1 MVHAQ
6 VILIA
11 CIPWLF
17 QFLKRL
23 LLAPREQVLALNVF
37 LEAGVFIYGLLI
49 YRAWLTLRPSVWLRP
64 LFFWL
69 PQILFVNL
77 YPPDH
82 DSSPVGDPT
91 TSFSAK
97 LALDMSV
104 ILGWQ
109 FSDKV
114 VKIGVNFVALVGTI
128 TSLLTD
134 HRWYPAPPGV
144 AAGQPLSRVR
154 RAVAILIFT
163 VPIFAV
169 MLTLFGR
176 LTSNHIE
183 LKGPP
188 PADLEQVVL
197 RSGKVIRVRS
207 IGQIQQQRNEPILAL
222 DYVSALIPSGIMP
235 PEKEM
240 ELDEEAAQVWEHF
253 RPLVEAAGMRS
264 ALIRASQDP
273 KGILGATRRKGYL
286 WHRDDE
292 GAWQRS
298 NGPKPPP

>member
-97 LALDMSV
+97 LDLDLSV
-104 ILGWQ
+104 MLGWQ
-109 FSDKV
+109 LSDMV
-114 VKIGVNFVALVGTI
+114 IKIGVNFVAIVGTTI
-128 TSLLTD
+128 SLLTD
-134 HRWYPAPPGV
+134 HRWYPGPPGV
-144 AAGQPLSRVR
+144 AAEQALSRVR
-154 RAVAILIFT
+154 RALAILIFA

-169 MLTLFGR
+169 MLALFGR

-183 LKGPP
+183 LKAPP
-188 PADLEQVVL
+188 PAELEQVVL
-197 RSGKVIRVRS
+197 RSGKVVRVRS
-207 IGQIQQQRNEPILAL
+207 IGQIQQQGNGP
-222 DYVSALIPSGIMP
+222 VSALEYISPLIGSGPML
-235 PEKEM
+235 PEKEQ
-240 ELDEEAAQVWEHF
+240 ELDDEAAEVWEHF

-298 NGPKPPP
+298 NGPKPRP